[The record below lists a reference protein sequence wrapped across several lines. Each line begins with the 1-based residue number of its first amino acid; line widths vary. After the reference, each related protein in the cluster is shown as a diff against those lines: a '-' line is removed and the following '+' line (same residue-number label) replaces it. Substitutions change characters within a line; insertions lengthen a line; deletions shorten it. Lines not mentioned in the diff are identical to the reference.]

1 MKQLLTKCCLLG
13 LLSGCQSTDQ
23 ATTGSIDTTQ
33 VRVGGDLDEHGC
45 KGSAGYTW
53 SVVKNDCIRIFEAG
67 VRLDAADSTLDQTFS
82 AFVVFADDEKENEV
96 EAELFL
102 PSESEHNVLKPLKD
116 EGAGAWGND
125 TYTLRQWKGMYS
137 LDKGEKLIYQGHR

>member
-1 MKQLLTKCCLLG
+1 MKKLLAIFGVLG
-13 LLSGCQSTDQ
+13 LLSSCQQTDTR
-23 ATTGSIDTTQ
+23 TTTSDPDTLQ
-33 VRVGGDLDEHGC
+33 LVGGDLDEHGC

-67 VRLDAADSTLDQTFS
+67 VRLDAVDSTLDQTFS
-82 AFVVFADDEKENEV
+82 AFVVFADDERENEV

-102 PSESEHNVLKPLKD
+102 PSGSHVLKPIKD
-116 EGAGAWGND
+116 NGAGTWRD
-125 TYTLRQWKGMYS
+125 STYTLTQWKGMYS